1 MATVRGG
8 LLAKKQ
14 QENQVQAAPKA
25 GVALL
30 DAMFKQDSVQS
41 RFQRMLGKKSA
52 GFISSVLTVVSQNNL
67 LQKAD
72 MRTVLSAASIAA
84 SLDLPIIPSLGRA
97 WIVPYKGVAQFQI
110 GYLGLVE
117 LAQRSGLYETINVV
131 TVYEGEIAK
140 WNKFTEAITY
150 GEQESDKAVG
160 YCASF
165 TLLNGFRKVV
175 YWTKDAVIKH
185 AQRFSK
191 SYHSSSSPWQT
202 DFDAMAM
209 KTVLAYMLR
218 HWGPLSIEMQTAMD
232 RDEDLREKPLDLS
245 VDNNVET
252 IEQDTSADAAES
264 TQEAAGAVEMPADAM
279 FTADEIEAAVQ
290 GK

>member
-1 MATVRGG
+1 MVTAKG
-8 LLAKKQ
+8 LITKQ
-14 QENQVQAAPKA
+14 KEQAVQSAPKA

-52 GFISSVLTVVSQNNL
+52 GFISSVLTVVSQNKL
-67 LQKAD
+67 LQNVD
-72 MRTVLSAASIAA
+72 MRTVLSSASIAA

-97 WIVPYKGVAQFQI
+97 WIVPYKGAAQFQI

-131 TVYEGEIAK
+131 TVYEGEIVK
-140 WNKFTEAITY
+140 WNKFTEELTY
-150 GEQESDKAVG
+150 GEPESDVAIG

-185 AQRFSK
+185 AKRFSK
-191 SYHSSSSPWQT
+191 SYNSSSSPWQS

-232 RDEDLREKPLDLS
+232 KDKDLGEKPLDLS
-245 VDNNVET
+245 VDGEAET
-252 IEQDTSADAAES
+252 IETEDTSETRVVDVETGEIVADDEFTAEDIKTAAEG
-264 TQEAAGAVEMPADAM
+264 E
-279 FTADEIEAAVQ
+279 
-290 GK
+290 

>member
-1 MATVRGG
+1 MVSAKG
-8 LLAKKQ
+8 LITKQ
-14 QENQVQAAPKA
+14 KEQAVQSAPKA

-30 DAMFKQDSVQS
+30 DAMFKQDSVQA
-41 RFQRMLGKKSA
+41 RFRRMLGKKSA
-52 GFISSVLTVVSQNNL
+52 GFISSVLTVVSQNKL
-67 LQKAD
+67 LQNAD
-72 MRTVLSAASIAA
+72 MRTVLSSASIAA

-97 WIVPYKGVAQFQI
+97 WIVPYKGAAQFQI

-131 TVYEGEIAK
+131 TVYEGEIVK
-140 WNKFTEAITY
+140 WNKFTEELTY
-150 GEQESDKAVG
+150 GEPESDVAIG

-185 AQRFSK
+185 AKRFSK
-191 SYHSSSSPWQT
+191 SYNSSSSPWQS

-232 RDEDLREKPLDLS
+232 KDKDLGEKPLDLS
-245 VDNNVET
+245 ADSEVET
-252 IEQDTSADAAES
+252 IEAEDTSETRVVDTESGEILQDNEFTAEDIK
-264 TQEAAGAVEMPADAM
+264 TAVEG
-279 FTADEIEAAVQ
+279 E
-290 GK
+290 

>member
-1 MATVRGG
+1 MVSTKGIIT
-8 LLAKKQ
+8 KTQ
-14 QENQVQAAPKA
+14 QQAVQAPQAKA

-30 DAMFKQDSVQS
+30 DAMFKSDSVQS

-52 GFISSVLTVVSQNNL
+52 GFISSVLTVVSQNKL
-67 LQKAD
+67 LQNAD

-84 SLDLPIIPSLGRA
+84 SLDLPVIPSLGRA
-97 WIVPYKGVAQFQI
+97 WIVPYKGAAQFQI

-117 LAQRSGLYETINVV
+117 LAQRSGLYKSINVV
-131 TVYEGEIAK
+131 TVYEGEVTN
-140 WNKFTEAITY
+140 WNKFTEEIEY
-150 GEQESDKAVG
+150 GEAESDTAIG

-165 TLLNGFRKVV
+165 ELLNGFRKVV

-191 SYHSSSSPWQT
+191 SYGNGPWKS
-202 DFDAMAM
+202 DFDAMAQ

-218 HWGPLSIEMQTAMD
+218 HWGPMSIEMQKAMEAD
-232 RDEDLREKPLDLS
+232 PDTHEKLLDLS
-245 VDNNVET
+245 KDESVET
-252 IEQDTSADAAES
+252 IDEERTVDVETGEIIADEGFTAAEI
-264 TQEAAGAVEMPADAM
+264 ENAVE
-279 FTADEIEAAVQ
+279 

>member
-1 MATVRGG
+1 MVNTKGIVT
-8 LLAKKQ
+8 KTQ
-14 QENQVQAAPKA
+14 QQAVQQPTPKA

-52 GFISSVLTVVSQNNL
+52 GFISSVLTVVTQNKL
-67 LQKAD
+67 LQNAD
-72 MRTVLSAASIAA
+72 MRTVLSAASVAA
-84 SLDLPIIPSLGRA
+84 SLDLPVIPSLGRA
-97 WIVPYKGVAQFQI
+97 WIVPYKGAAQFQL

-117 LAQRSGLYETINVV
+117 LAQRSGLYKSINVV
-131 TVYEGEIAK
+131 TVYEGEVTN
-140 WNKFTEAITY
+140 WNKFTEEIEY
-150 GEQESDKAVG
+150 GEAESDVAIG

-165 TLLNGFRKVV
+165 ELLNGFRKVV

-191 SYHSSSSPWQT
+191 SYGNGPWKS
-202 DFDAMAM
+202 DFDAMAQ

-218 HWGPLSIEMQTAMD
+218 HWGPMSIEMQKAMD
-232 RDEDLREKPLDLS
+232 ADPDTHEKPLDLS
-245 VDNNVET
+245 NDDSVET
-252 IEQDTSADAAES
+252 IDESRTVDVETGEIVTDEGFTAAEIES
-264 TQEAAGAVEMPADAM
+264 AVE
-279 FTADEIEAAVQ
+279 

>member
-1 MATVRGG
+1 MVNTKGIVT
-8 LLAKKQ
+8 KTQ
-14 QENQVQAAPKA
+14 QQAVQQPTPKA

-52 GFISSVLTVVSQNNL
+52 GFISSVLTVVSQNKL
-67 LQKAD
+67 LQNAD
-72 MRTVLSAASIAA
+72 MRTVLSSASIAA

-97 WIVPYKGVAQFQI
+97 WIVPYKGAAQFQI

-117 LAQRSGLYETINVV
+117 LAQRSGLYKSINVV
-131 TVYEGEIAK
+131 TVYEGEVTH
-140 WNKFTEAITY
+140 WNKFTEEIEY
-150 GEQESDKAVG
+150 GEAESDVAIG

-165 TLLNGFRKVV
+165 ELLNGFRKVV

-191 SYHSSSSPWQT
+191 SYGNGPWSS
-202 DFDAMAM
+202 DFNAMAQ

-218 HWGPLSIEMQTAMD
+218 HWGPMSIEMQKAMD
-232 RDEDLREKPLDLS
+232 ADPDTHEKPLDLS
-245 VDNNVET
+245 KDESVET
-252 IEQDTSADAAES
+252 IDEERTVDVETGEIITDEGFTAAEI
-264 TQEAAGAVEMPADAM
+264 ENAVE
-279 FTADEIEAAVQ
+279 